1 MSKHT
6 KVRNYT
12 DSELIEQMMSLPSYL
27 CIPEGYHIIAV
38 RSSED
43 DPDKFDDKMYLFK
56 GTECI
61 SVFTCTTNTG
71 TYGLLN
77 FRKWSKLGAAV
88 IKSNEIYYFA
98 FEKSDGKRVRHHKG
112 KMPCLRQTGDMLYYR
127 DRNLDN
133 KVDEEGRVYKGNY
146 STNIHT
152 NSYKSKTG
160 IKSWS
165 IKMWSVGCIVLNNI
179 GDYYSK
185 LLKRIPLKRKVTFT
199 LLKEF

>member
-112 KMPCLRQTGDMLYYR
+112 KMPCLRQTGECYTTETETLIIRLMKKVEFIKETILQISIQTLI
-127 DRNLDN
+127 NLKQEL
-133 KVDEEGRVYKGNY
+133 KVGQLRCG
-146 STNIHT
+146 
-152 NSYKSKTG
+152 
-160 IKSWS
+160 
-165 IKMWSVGCIVLNNI
+165 L
-179 GDYYSK
+179 
-185 LLKRIPLKRKVTFT
+185 
-199 LLKEF
+199 